1 MSGRPLDPVQ
11 QKRAMEDPEIVSILQ
26 DPAMNKVLQDLQR
39 DPKAGAK
46 YLNDPIIQEKLNT
59 LIYAGI
65 VRMGYSVCFYTMGIV
80 VNISSEK
87 RKNRRYECFGRRLL
101 YREA

>member
-1 MSGRPLDPVQ
+1 MSGRPIDPVQ
-11 QKRAMEDPEIVSILQ
+11 QKRAMEDPEIVNILQ

-46 YLNDPIIQEKLNT
+46 YLSDPVVQEKLNT

-65 VRMGYSVCFYTMGIV
+65 VRMGYSVCF
-80 VNISSEK
+80 K
-87 RKNRRYECFGRRLL
+87 Q
-101 YREA
+101 

>member
-1 MSGRPLDPVQ
+1 
-11 QKRAMEDPEIVSILQ
+11 MEDPEIVNILQ

-65 VRMGYSVCFYTMGIV
+65 VRMGCSVCFNTTGIV
-80 VNISSEK
+80 VNISFKK

-101 YREA
+101 YQEA